1 MRESDIANMDMKAK
15 KRGLVA
21 EITEQQQKNW
31 TGVNRKGYKRVIEQN
46 KDEELY
52 HFKISDDYKI
62 LYLDVSKEIL
72 NSQSTFTA
80 KMELTYDFDI

>member
-1 MRESDIANMDMKAK
+1 M
-15 KRGLVA
+15 
-21 EITEQQQKNW
+21 
-31 TGVNRKGYKRVIEQN
+31 
-46 KDEELY
+46 

-80 KMELTYDFDI
+80 KMSYL